1 MTIGLPTSGLFA
13 YLVQYYL
20 TLVIALFAI
29 VVEVFSFV
37 HCVFQ
42 RRDAFPAIGT
52 LSKGI
57 WLLLLGGSVVLTLL
71 LGVSPTGIIGMIGI
85 IAAAVY
91 ILDVRPG
98 LKDATGGSGPW

>member
-13 YLVQYYL
+13 YLVQYYA
-20 TLVIALFAI
+20 TLLIALFALVI
-29 VVEVFSFV
+29 EVFAFV
-37 HCVFQ
+37 HCLLQ
-42 RRDAFPAIGT
+42 RGDAFPAIGT

-57 WLLLLGGSVVLTLL
+57 WLALIGGSIVLTLL

-98 LKDATGGSGPW
+98 LKDATSGSGPW